1 MTEQKPTKVAIV
13 TGASSGI
20 GEATA
25 RRFAEGGFAVVL
37 AARRKDL
44 LDRLALEITHE
55 GGQALAV
62 PTDLSDAAQTS
73 ALIEHALRAYGRV
86 DVLVNNAGY
95 GPPFPLEQLDR
106 EALRHVFD
114 VNLLAA
120 MQLIGE
126 LTPTMRE
133 QGGGRVIN
141 ISSLASYVGA
151 PFASS
156 YAATKGGMEAMNA
169 CVRLEVAPWN
179 IQLIVVV
186 PGFVDTPTFEKSR
199 EAGKHKRQ
207 DPDNPYRDV
216 LVSAEAFVEDQ
227 LQSAIP
233 PKDVAE
239 VIWKAATT
247 AKPKARYF
255 APRSART
262 SVRMFAMMPANL
274 AERILQGMY
283 KWGPQRKP
291 DA

>member
-1 MTEQKPTKVAIV
+1 
-13 TGASSGI
+13 
-20 GEATA
+20 
-25 RRFAEGGFAVVL
+25 VVL
-37 AARRKDL
+37 AARRGDL
-44 LDRLALEITHE
+44 LDAIASEISRE
-55 GGQALAV
+55 GGQSLAV
-62 PTDLSDAAQTS
+62 PTDLSDAEQTS
-73 ALIEHALRAYGRV
+73 ALVQAALGAYGRV

-106 EALRHVFD
+106 DALRHVFD

-126 LTPTMRE
+126 LTPVMRE
-133 QGGGRVIN
+133 QGGGRVVN
-141 ISSLASYVGA
+141 ISSLARYVGA

-179 IQLIVVV
+179 IHLSVVV

-199 EAGKHKRQ
+199 EAGKHKRE
-207 DPDNPYRDV
+207 DPDNPYREV
-216 LVSAEAFVEDQ
+216 LQSAEAFVEDQ

-233 PKDVAE
+233 PEAVAE

-247 AKPKARYF
+247 ATPKARYF
-255 APRSART
+255 APRSAGT
-262 SVRMFAMMPANL
+262 SARMFAMMPSKF

-283 KWGPQRKP
+283 KWGPRRKP

>member
-1 MTEQKPTKVAIV
+1 MTKPETSPNVAIV

-25 RRFAEGGFAVVL
+25 RRFAREGYAVVL
-37 AARRKDL
+37 AARRQEL
-44 LDRLALEITHE
+44 LQRIASEIVTK

-62 PTDLSDAAQTS
+62 PTDLSDAEQTS
-73 ALIEHALRAYGRV
+73 ALVRSALGAYGRI

-106 EALRHVFD
+106 QALRHVFD

-126 LTPTMRE
+126 VTPIMRE

-141 ISSLASYVGA
+141 ISSLARYVGA

-179 IQLIVVV
+179 IQLVVVV
-186 PGFVDTPTFEKSR
+186 PGFVDTPTFGKSR
-199 EAGKHKRQ
+199 EAGRHKRE
-207 DPDNPYRDV
+207 DLDNPYREV
-216 LVSAEAFVEDQ
+216 LQSAEAFVEDHLEGRHHRNAQ
-227 LQSAIP
+227 GSIFCSQVCGDVSADFRAHAEQTRGAHP
-233 PKDVAE
+233 SRDVQ
-239 VIWKAATT
+239 V
-247 AKPKARYF
+247 
-255 APRSART
+255 
-262 SVRMFAMMPANL
+262 
-274 AERILQGMY
+274 
-283 KWGPQRKP
+283 GPTEEDRCLTKSR
-291 DA
+291 